1 MYLDRHV
8 AVAVVGVVV
17 VEADRKI
24 TVEFLY
30 AGIAHDGF
38 AFALYES
45 KERELDPLGT
55 GLDDDADLHRDQI
68 EDPRAVAHGVGQ
80 VAEFLDIGAA
90 PDPFQIDGLA
100 AERIGGQGAEHLFHG
115 IPRQQ
120 MYPVVM
126 VGSDIVVEYALLQ
139 EFAAQVYGHF
149 EIHVVTTPDNE
160 VGRPGRT
167 VAQVGVFAA
176 ADTQDRFFGSDI
188 EVTFSVV
195 ERPQS
200 FDETSVSVD
209 GDHLAVVRGCL

>member
-1 MYLDRHV
+1 
-8 AVAVVGVVV
+8 
-17 VEADRKI
+17 
-24 TVEFLY
+24 
-30 AGIAHDGF
+30 
-38 AFALYES
+38 
-45 KERELDPLGT
+45 
-55 GLDDDADLHRDQI
+55 
-68 EDPRAVAHGVGQ
+68 
-80 VAEFLDIGAA
+80 
-90 PDPFQIDGLA
+90 
-100 AERIGGQGAEHLFHG
+100 
-115 IPRQQ
+115 

-195 ERPQS
+195 KRPQP